1 MRPHHE
7 DTHVNIDQ
15 LIADIERSEAG
26 PETAA
31 IFDFDGTV
39 IAGYSATVFL
49 QDSLARGELSTQEL
63 VEMTRALAG
72 FGLGN
77 MGFSALMAVHA
88 QYLKGKSESEYMAN
102 SERLFR
108 KKIARLIYPEARRLI
123 AAHRAKGH
131 TLAIISSATP
141 YQVNPAA
148 RDLNI
153 DNVFC
158 TELDVKRGKFTGAV
172 KKPTVFGAGKVL
184 AAEQL
189 SKQFKAK
196 LSQSFFYSDSTDD
209 LQLLEAVGK
218 PVTLNPSKRLAKLSS
233 ERQWPTASFDSRGK
247 IKTSQLLRS
256 IAATGSLVGSF
267 AAGLPIYALT
277 RSKRDSLNFSISL
290 FADTCSALIGLDLD
304 IHGEENLW
312 SHRPAVFMF
321 NHQSKADVA
330 IMASLIRKDVVG
342 VGKKEIEKMPVIGQV
357 MGMAGTVF
365 IDRSDREKAI
375 ESMQPLIA
383 AMKDQGKSMVIAPEG
398 TRTPT
403 PKLAPFKKGGFHMA
417 MQVGVPIVP
426 VVIHNASDIAPK
438 GDFLFRPGRVRVDVL
453 PPVDTTEWTLSRMN
467 EQVNTVRNMFL
478 RALGQ
483 PEQSVAETLA
493 DRRALPD
500 DMRPEL
506 NVPKRKAAKK
516 SSKSTASAE
525 KTGKPNKTTPAKTSP
540 HKASASSAPGKARSK
555 TKEKASTRS
564 PSKAT
569 SKSKVQGKVA
579 TKIKTPAK
587 KVTRKRSTPKATPVR
602 PKLAAK
608 ES

>member
-1 MRPHHE
+1 MRPDHE

-15 LIADIERSEAG
+15 LIAEIERSEAG
-26 PETAA
+26 PGTAA

-141 YQVNPAA
+141 YQVKPAA

-189 SKQFKAK
+189 NKQFKAK

-218 PVTLNPSKRLAKLSS
+218 PVTLNPSKRLAKLST

-304 IHGEENLW
+304 VHGEENLW

-375 ESMQPLIA
+375 ESMQPLIT

-453 PPVDTTEWTLSRMN
+453 PPVDTTEWTLARMN
-467 EQVNTVRNMFL
+467 EQVNSVRNMFL

-516 SSKSTASAE
+516 LSTNAAPEE
-525 KTGKPNKTTPAKTSP
+525 KTGKPNKATRAKTSAP
-540 HKASASSAPGKARSK
+540 KASGSPALGSARGKA
-555 TKEKASTRS
+555 KEKASTRS
-564 PSKAT
+564 PSRAT
-569 SKSKVQGKVA
+569 SKTKVQGKVA

>member
-1 MRPHHE
+1 VK
-7 DTHVNIDQ
+7 TDQ
-15 LIADIERSEAG
+15 LIAAIERSAPG
-26 PETAA
+26 PEVAA
-31 IFDFDGTV
+31 IFDFDGTI
-39 IAGYSATVFL
+39 IAGYSATIFL
-49 QDSLARGELSTQEL
+49 QDSLTRGELSAQEL
-63 VEMTRALAG
+63 VELTRALAG

-88 QYLKGKSESEYMAN
+88 QFLKGKSESEYMAN

-108 KKIARLIYPEARRLI
+108 KKIARLIYPEVRKLI

-158 TELDVKRGKFTGAV
+158 TELEVKRGKFTGAV
-172 KKPTVFGAGKVL
+172 KKPTVFGSGKVL
-184 AAEQL
+184 AAEHL
-189 SKQFKAK
+189 GKITKAK
-196 LSQSFFYSDSTDD
+196 LSESFFYSDSTDD
-209 LQLLEAVGK
+209 LQLLETVGY
-218 PVTLNPSKRLAKLSS
+218 PVTLNPSKHLAKLSA
-233 ERQWPTASFDSRGK
+233 ERQWPSASFDSRGK
-247 IKTSQLLRS
+247 VKTGHLLRS

-290 FADTCSALIGLDLD
+290 FADTCNALIGMDLTVN
-304 IHGEENLW
+304 GEEHLW

-342 VGKKEIEKMPVIGQV
+342 VGKKEIEKMPLIGQV

-365 IDRSDREKAI
+365 IDRSDRAKAI
-375 ESMQPLIA
+375 ESMQPLIT
-383 AMKDQGKSMVIAPEG
+383 AMKEQGKSMVIAPEG

-438 GDFLFRPGRVRVDVL
+438 GDFLFRPGTVRVDVL
-453 PPVDTTEWTLSRMN
+453 PPVDTSTWTLANMN
-467 EQVNTVRNMFL
+467 EQVNSVRNMFL

-483 PEQSVAETLA
+483 PEQSVAETQA

-506 NVPKRKAAKK
+506 NTLK
-516 SSKSTASAE
+516 SKSAKETPKTAASPGKQRKSTKAVKAKPSPR
-525 KTGKPNKTTPAKTSP
+525 KTSVSSRSDQSPNKK
-540 HKASASSAPGKARSK
+540 KASNRPAG
-555 TKEKASTRS
+555 
-564 PSKAT
+564 KAT
-569 SKSKVQGKVA
+569 SGREQLDTVA

-587 KVTRKRSTPKATPVR
+587 KVARKKNKPKATPVR
-602 PKLAAK
+602 PKLATK
-608 ES
+608 DS